1 MQMNRQFQDARKQL
15 IDTLRNRGI
24 VNEAVLQAM
33 MNVPRERFVS
43 GPFKQRS
50 YEDVALPID
59 KHQTISQPY
68 TVARMTELLEPKPGD
83 AILEIGT
90 GSGYQAAILAE
101 MGAKVYTIERHFE
114 LYNAARTLLKDLYPA
129 ASIQCRFGD
138 GSIGWAEFAPFQGI
152 IVTAGAPEIPEAL
165 LKQLDIG
172 GHCIIPV
179 GNERS
184 QVMHCIIRE
193 DEESYADYPLEDVSF
208 VPLIGKQGWN
218 GEK

>member
-1 MQMNRQFQDARKQL
+1 MSRQFQDACNQL
-15 IDTLRNRGI
+15 IDTLRAKGI
-24 VNEAVLQAM
+24 VNENVLRAM
-33 MNVPRERFVS
+33 QQVPRERFVS
-43 GPFKQRS
+43 GPFKQRA

-59 KHQTISQPY
+59 KHQTISQPF

-114 LYNAARTLLKDLYPA
+114 LYNAARTILKELYPIA
-129 ASIQCRFGD
+129 QIQCRFGD
-138 GSIGWAEFAPFQGI
+138 GTIGWSEFAPYQGI

-165 LKQLDIG
+165 LKQLAIG

-184 QVMHCIIRE
+184 QVMHCIILE
-193 DEESYADYPLEDVSF
+193 DEQSFSDYPIEDVSF

-218 GEK
+218 GES